1 MRTEFKRIDTSV
13 PLFLYIIGESIEG
26 IVKDKQTTQIVQL
39 GQEPSIRAFSLSSHF
54 RLSSVSVFYWN
65 LNHSLYLRP
74 GVVLRMLYHSS
85 FWCVLY
91 VSSWIVVFYLSW
103 TFLAP
108 SPSTELPSNGEVF
121 TMLKPL
127 RSTCNP
133 STCCFKC
140 GQEGSVSEILHSPTD
155 YDLMLAFWSIW
166 PGSPLDFCHSCHPG
180 LSVSIMSTW
189 REFSLRHHWTIS
201 VFL

>member
-1 MRTEFKRIDTSV
+1 MGTEFKRIDTSV

-65 LNHSLYLRP
+65 LT
-74 GVVLRMLYHSS
+74 
-85 FWCVLY
+85 
-91 VSSWIVVFYLSW
+91 VSIFDQGLCQGCLIIVVFYLSC

-108 SPSTELPSNGEVF
+108 SPSTELPFHGEVF

-140 GQEGSVSEILHSPTD
+140 GQEGSVSEILPSPTD
-155 YDLMLAFWSIW
+155 YDLMLAFWSI
-166 PGSPLDFCHSCHPG
+166 
-180 LSVSIMSTW
+180 
-189 REFSLRHHWTIS
+189 
-201 VFL
+201 

>member
-1 MRTEFKRIDTSV
+1 MTKCSQTLSKIHRKRMKQSFMNTQERFLQLRSGTIQLLSSVSVINPIVSWVLLWTKFDSVLCILKWMGTEFKRIDTSV

-85 FWCVLY
+85 LWCVLY
-91 VSSWIVVFYLSW
+91 VSCACSIDLVTIQW
-103 TFLAP
+103 
-108 SPSTELPSNGEVF
+108 
-121 TMLKPL
+121 
-127 RSTCNP
+127 
-133 STCCFKC
+133 
-140 GQEGSVSEILHSPTD
+140 GSVYHVEAIKID
-155 YDLMLAFWSIW
+155 M
-166 PGSPLDFCHSCHPG
+166 
-180 LSVSIMSTW
+180 
-189 REFSLRHHWTIS
+189 
-201 VFL
+201 